1 MRILADLYNILIGQ
15 KDFTPV
21 SNDAYDM
28 FRRQNFAS
36 LRVAIDCYT
45 VKEDDTI
52 RAGLKQNIY
61 YFSKRAVSILQGRML
76 EEGNDALV
84 SDLRK
89 FVSLLDLW
97 GDIIFGDAV

>member
-1 MRILADLYNILIGQ
+1 MELCSNLIGQ
-15 KDFTPV
+15 KDFTSV

>member
-1 MRILADLYNILIGQ
+1 
-15 KDFTPV
+15 
-21 SNDAYDM
+21 M